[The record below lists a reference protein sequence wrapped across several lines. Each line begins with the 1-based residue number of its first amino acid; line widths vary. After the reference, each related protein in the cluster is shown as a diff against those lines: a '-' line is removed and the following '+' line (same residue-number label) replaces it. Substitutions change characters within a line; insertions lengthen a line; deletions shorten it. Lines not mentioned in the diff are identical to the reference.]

1 MTARGGEAIRC
12 VVRIARSEL
21 GYADATE
28 GGSVF
33 IAGNALEL
41 VPPDKAEGERHT
53 LSRIFDPH
61 ASDQDVWESEG
72 KPMIDSVVAGE
83 NVSMVLAG
91 HMRSGRD
98 ALFGAMASLS
108 MEELFEAMHLRQ
120 KNMNNAAAI
129 DPTSDGAGG
138 IDFTV
143 IVRYVSVTPGDPN
156 NMTDLLSAGSS
167 SVHCTVDPAA
177 PIGVQLRGVTQHVI
191 SSQSELNE
199 ALKTARS
206 RLRAHRP
213 PAPSSVLLVELRQGR
228 KGSKYARNA
237 VAKEG
242 GADAAAAGLADL
254 ISTLM
259 IFDIEAGALGD
270 PLSNGL
276 RQLLS
281 GPNSASANFVG
292 PTLLLRDSIGGN
304 TRTLLLGTLRPADHP
319 ESEATLRLVAGGAG
333 FSNFPLINDRRT
345 RGLLAH
351 HRWVSS
357 QLQEQLSI
365 AEGRL
370 QHGVDQLQEDR
381 KALPNQ
387 LHGATAR
394 LQGLVDQLQRDAAGR
409 KGEREKLMAELL
421 ELRAG
426 FNAANGELITLKEEL
441 IAEKKEKVALSRE
454 LIETQL
460 ANNEEASARTER
472 MFKLESEAI
481 AATDVLK
488 QLQEKAV
495 ETETE
500 LERLREALAKA
511 TTSAETSALEAAEL
525 RAQATSLRSEAL
537 EAREREDELSLEL
550 LNQSN
555 ARAAAEANAADLEA
569 RLAAQENETVAQ
581 RSRAEA
587 SIAEAESAR
596 AEALELAEEVSQLK
610 LSIEKQALALQKD
623 RLALQRSAVETA
635 EAQLSRVQE
644 AEARAEAV
652 GRARAEAERQRDDGA
667 LRASTELGE
676 MREVEAA
683 LRQQLSEHA
692 AQVEAL
698 QRHIDL
704 IGKAKEEGTVS
715 DEDREAAL
723 EKVRKLKSKE
733 VKEALAERGFPVPE
747 KGKRDQLLRTL
758 EEAVLADLEAT
769 AKRRAEEAEAVA
781 ATSGGGT
788 KQALMDELMA
798 YERRVNAT
806 LEVNRGLVEAYWR
819 LRAIAGEDNLPSH
832 AEVLGEVSVDRAT
845 GRRAVMTELEKMLA
859 REKEAA
865 ALQVEKAQKQA
876 TEAQAALIKQ
886 ARETQDMLKR
896 QQASIQE
903 AVQSRE
909 QEAAEHEAKMKAAEE
924 ATKASSARIAELE
937 ARVTELTEQLVETNQ
952 YDEKKMLK
960 ELVESNGTDEL
971 ELESY
976 KKAVKKL
983 EEEKAALAARLEE
996 ADTMA
1001 APPFATKP
1009 GEYEA
1014 VIAERNAQLRELK
1027 WKVAEHTQ
1035 SEAALE
1041 RERTEMKRRAFAA
1054 EDQLAELQRYLSVN
1068 IARYQKE
1075 ILRLREMLKAKGVS
1089 ASGAPLGNGAEGGD
1103 IRGEPGALRG
1113 EAGLL
1118 PREGRLLPKD
1128 QSLLPTTGR

>member
-1 MTARGGEAIRC
+1 
-12 VVRIARSEL
+12 
-21 GYADATE
+21 
-28 GGSVF
+28 
-33 IAGNALEL
+33 
-41 VPPDKAEGERHT
+41 
-53 LSRIFDPH
+53 
-61 ASDQDVWESEG
+61 
-72 KPMIDSVVAGE
+72 
-83 NVSMVLAG
+83 
-91 HMRSGRD
+91 
-98 ALFGAMASLS
+98 
-108 MEELFEAMHLRQ
+108 
-120 KNMNNAAAI
+120 
-129 DPTSDGAGG
+129 
-138 IDFTV
+138 
-143 IVRYVSVTPGDPN
+143 
-156 NMTDLLSAGSS
+156 
-167 SVHCTVDPAA
+167 
-177 PIGVQLRGVTQHVI
+177 
-191 SSQSELNE
+191 
-199 ALKTARS
+199 
-206 RLRAHRP
+206 
-213 PAPSSVLLVELRQGR
+213 
-228 KGSKYARNA
+228 
-237 VAKEG
+237 
-242 GADAAAAGLADL
+242 
-254 ISTLM
+254 
-259 IFDIEAGALGD
+259 
-270 PLSNGL
+270 
-276 RQLLS
+276 
-281 GPNSASANFVG
+281 
-292 PTLLLRDSIGGN
+292 
-304 TRTLLLGTLRPADHP
+304 
-319 ESEATLRLVAGGAG
+319 
-333 FSNFPLINDRRT
+333 
-345 RGLLAH
+345 
-351 HRWVSS
+351 
-357 QLQEQLSI
+357 
-365 AEGRL
+365 
-370 QHGVDQLQEDR
+370 
-381 KALPNQ
+381 
-387 LHGATAR
+387 
-394 LQGLVDQLQRDAAGR
+394 
-409 KGEREKLMAELL
+409 
-421 ELRAG
+421 
-426 FNAANGELITLKEEL
+426 
-441 IAEKKEKVALSRE
+441 
-454 LIETQL
+454 
-460 ANNEEASARTER
+460 